1 MIKLE
6 KWEDILKRCHA
17 EGTTNEEQYELIK
30 RASTW
35 LCCGVGSCM
44 QNIIGDDWEQAPDGR
59 LDSAIANASTTL
71 YLYGYRF
78 TEHIQHGKYHE
89 ALLCLEAIKSEI
101 AALDHD
107 SIDDLRDDINEGRK
121 CSCPQC
127 GNTDKPNSKQR
138 HPLSFFYPSPKH
150 EKSKFSR

>member
-30 RASTW
+30 RASSW
-35 LCCGVGSCM
+35 LRCAVGSCM

-59 LDSAIANASTTL
+59 LDSAIANASATL
-71 YLYGYRF
+71 YIYGYRF
-78 TEHIQHGKYHE
+78 TEHIQHGEYHE

-101 AALDHD
+101 AALDND
-107 SIDDLRDDINEGRK
+107 SIDDLRDDINEGENADVHNAATRTNRMANNAIPFLFLF
-121 CSCPQC
+121 PQ
-127 GNTDKPNSKQR
+127 
-138 HPLSFFYPSPKH
+138 L
-150 EKSKFSR
+150 EKSRLFR